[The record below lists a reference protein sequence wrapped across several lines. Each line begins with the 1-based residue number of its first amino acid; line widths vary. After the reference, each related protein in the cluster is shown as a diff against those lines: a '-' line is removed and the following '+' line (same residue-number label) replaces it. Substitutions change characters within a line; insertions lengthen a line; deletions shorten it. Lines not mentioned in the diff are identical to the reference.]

1 MKFPLVL
8 FSILFFSTF
17 CSAQENSREGGT
29 SSSVKMDSLADKA
42 TKIAVEADPSLAK
55 TALQNEAIEATQS
68 LVKTPLANEAV
79 VAAKNVLVKDS
90 SGSPLPI
97 SVEAL
102 GKKAEAM
109 GQNAANKTT
118 DAAMTLINRLP
129 FMQRV
134 WTSGST
140 NFSFVNSTTLSGI
153 NVALSPAF
161 GYKVTP
167 KWSVGPRFEVRYGY
181 MKGVVNYSTT
191 TTFVKNV
198 MVFNTLT
205 YSAAAFTRLKVLG
218 KFFLHG
224 EVGYQSLE
232 SPSFNNTYL
241 DYDAV
246 AKKVVKK
253 RDNRPTT
260 YIGVGYNNNGTD
272 MLFLYNLVKQD
283 QNNLFALPFDY
294 RIGFTNN
301 F

>member
-8 FSILFFSTF
+8 FSILLFSTY
-17 CSAQENSREGGT
+17 CTAQEIP
-29 SSSVKMDSLADKA
+29 SVKMDSLADKA
-42 TKIAVEADPSLAK
+42 TKMAVEVTPSLAK
-55 TALQNEAIEATQS
+55 TVLQNEAVEATQS
-68 LVKTPLANEAV
+68 LVKTPLANETV
-79 VAAKNVLVKDS
+79 VAAKNVISKDS
-90 SGSPLPI
+90 SGIAIP
-97 SVEAL
+97 VEAL
-102 GKKAEAM
+102 SKKAEAM

-118 DAAMTLINRLP
+118 DAAMTVINRLP
-129 FMQRV
+129 FMQRS

-167 KWSVGPRFEVRYGY
+167 NWSVGPRFEVRYGY

-224 EVGYQSLE
+224 EVGFQSLE
-232 SPSFNNTYL
+232 SPSFSNTYL

-260 YIGVGYNNNGTD
+260 YVGIGYNNNGTD

>member
-8 FSILFFSTF
+8 FSILLFSEYCT
-17 CSAQENSREGGT
+17 AQEIP
-29 SSSVKMDSLADKA
+29 SVKMDSLADKA
-42 TKIAVEADPSLAK
+42 TKMAVEAAQSLAK
-55 TALQNEAIEATQS
+55 SALSNGTVEATQS
-68 LVKTPLANEAV
+68 FVQTTLSKEAV
-79 VAAKNVLVKDS
+79 TAPKNGIVKDS
-90 SGSPLPI
+90 AGIAIP
-97 SVEAL
+97 VEAL

-118 DAAMTLINRLP
+118 DAAMTIINRLP
-129 FMQRV
+129 FMQMS

-167 KWSVGPRFEVRYGY
+167 NWSVGPRFEVRYGY

-198 MVFNTLT
+198 STFSTWT
-205 YSAAAFTRLKVLG
+205 YSAAAFTRLKVFG

-246 AKKVVKK
+246 AKKVVKT

-260 YIGVGYNNNGTD
+260 YIGIGYNNNGTD

>member
-17 CSAQENSREGGT
+17 SFAQEIP
-29 SSSVKMDSLADKA
+29 SVKMDSLADKA
-42 TKIAVEADPSLAK
+42 TKIAVEAAQSLAK
-55 TALQNEAIEATQS
+55 SALSNEAVEATQS
-68 LVKTPLANEAV
+68 LVKTTPAHEAI
-79 VAAKNVLVKDS
+79 VAAKNVIAKDS
-90 SGSPLPI
+90 AGIAIP
-97 SVEAL
+97 VEAMS
-102 GKKAEAM
+102 KKAEAM

-118 DAAMTLINRLP
+118 DAAMSVINRLP
-129 FMQRV
+129 FMQRS

-167 KWSVGPRFEVRYGY
+167 NWSIGPRFEVRYGY
-181 MKGVVNYSTT
+181 MKGVVSYSTT

-224 EVGYQSLE
+224 EVGFQSLE

-246 AKKVVKK
+246 AKKVVKT

-260 YIGVGYNNNGTD
+260 YIGIGYNNNGTD